1 MSGLTLLLPHGYEG
15 QGPEHSSARLERF
28 LQMCAEDNWQVCN
41 LTTPSNYFHALR
53 RQIHRDFR
61 KPLVIMTPKSLLR
74 HKLATSTLDDLN
86 TKSSFHRVLWDD
98 AETPGREGEVKL
110 VEDKNIRRVVVC
122 SGKVYYD
129 LFEAR
134 EESGADDIYLL
145 RVEQFYP
152 VPRKAL
158 MTELKRFTNAEI
170 VWCQEEPRNM
180 GGWTFIRDEI
190 EWAASKVGFKQPRP
204 KYTGRPPAAATATGL
219 MATHNRE
226 KDAFIGAALGDK
238 PVEDSLVTG

>member
-1 MSGLTLLLPHGYEG
+1 
-15 QGPEHSSARLERF
+15 
-28 LQMCAEDNWQVCN
+28 MCAEDNWQVCN
-41 LTTPSNYFHALR
+41 LTTPANYFHVLR

-74 HKLATSTLDDLN
+74 HKLATSSLDDMN

-98 AETPGREGEVKL
+98 AETSGRGGKVKL
-110 VEDKNIRRVVVC
+110 VADDQIRRVVLC

-129 LFEAR
+129 LFEER
-134 EESGADDIYLL
+134 EKLGLKDVYLL
-145 RVEQFYP
+145 RIEQFYP

-158 MTELKRFTNAEI
+158 MSELKRFPQAEM

-190 EWAASKVGFKQPRP
+190 EWCCQKVGVVEPRP
-204 KYTGRPPAAATATGL
+204 RYAGRPPAAATATGL
-219 MATHNRE
+219 LGTHNKE
-226 KDAFIGAALGDK
+226 KAAFLAMAFGDK
-238 PVEDSLVTG
+238 PVDDGLVHS